1 MFNFKDQQ
9 IKITQ
14 KQNQYNQVKNLR
26 KEISRQSP
34 FKYASKKI
42 SFNVKNRSEFWD
54 KLEQGYL
61 NDKDKIDFLI
71 MNEIKNILTN
81 ESGTDYQT
89 EALDSV
95 MYTPVSP
102 VLATTL
108 IMLNKTLFKCGI
120 FDKYINNTENQ
131 VYAYTHWTG
140 DNFLNKN
147 SLVID
152 DPFGN
157 ETDKYM
163 QILPGYNN
171 IEVMKFYKGYQLYMT
186 SYDTATNINNTT
198 AATHTEPKFWGSYNI
213 DTKRFQRI
221 FDIQPSLD
229 DSNTGTVGNISGLKG
244 TDGTT
249 ETDIETLNKH
259 PELDSY
265 LYADGVF
272 KRLMDSPYNSQSY
285 QISVIRGG
293 YGFGPINIACFLRA
307 KEFNIERITDIIS
320 GILISEDSGMPLVD
334 ALKGIQEWRNVNT
347 GSDIDIMFNSLSD
360 IRILRYLEYIGSIF
374 FTAILG
380 SSLKEK
386 PLLNLPLTNNER
398 KTYDVGYL
406 MGHNYDVFV
415 QMFKNGIKNKIWL
428 KESTEI
434 FSFEVPCVLY
444 GTTPTSGIFKIG
456 DYVKNYSDSLLLSS
470 EPLDYA
476 FNISSI
482 LEKEKDLT
490 KYITPTKGYTIFDFV
505 TKGLNKCLITQ
516 IIKNISLYDT
526 NYVYSLNNI
535 NNSCIT
541 TYQGE
546 NWEKIYLVI
555 ASDFLIAPRLEL
567 TGNNYNRTMNELS
580 QPIDKE
586 KCNVRFEN
594 WGNTNKF
601 LAQYTESE
609 YRVHFPRLIVN
620 SNAVIVPSNG
630 ENVIN
635 NGLRN
640 FVITCRINRDKNGD
654 IIKEGNNYVY
664 PIYLGYGEEDYKI
677 YINYKQYEVINPI
690 FYYKSETEYDAEW
703 KLMTYIFNNFEE
715 NILSGSKKFNDSE
728 IYMKDVYTNRIEK
741 FKIHYT
747 DPRVGLFYSDQEN
760 WIAGIKSNLLM
771 KAKSASQNS
780 DAYDNTLLPNV
791 TRGYTETFGLKTDS
805 IIAALVNNSI
815 RDLIYE
821 SSGYQFDNFTKT
833 SYNYSDTDAIG
844 QDALKLQVLNNLKRL
859 ALSFLKLSTINSF
872 CTSYSLDLLSLPDTT
887 RQFYD
892 IYKSYL
898 SDFIDIK
905 QEIQN

>member
-54 KLEQGYL
+54 KLEQSYL

-81 ESGTDYQT
+81 DTSVNYQT
-89 EALDSV
+89 EALESV

-108 IMLNKTLFKCGI
+108 IMLNKALFKCDT
-120 FDKYINNTENQ
+120 FDKYVNNTENQ
-131 VYAYTHWTG
+131 VYAYTHWIG
-140 DNFLNKN
+140 DNFLNKD
-147 SLVID
+147 SLVINN
-152 DPFGN
+152 PFGN

-171 IEVMKFYKGYQLYMT
+171 IEIMKFYKGYQLYMT
-186 SYDTATNINNTT
+186 DYDTTTTEIKKDNAT
-198 AATHTEPKFWGSYNI
+198 THTEPKFWGSYNI

-221 FDIQPSLD
+221 FKTQPDIVD
-229 DSNTGTVGNISGLKG
+229 DKTGTVGDISDLKDING
-244 TDGTT
+244 D
-249 ETDIETLNKH
+249 DIETLNKH
-259 PELDSY
+259 PEIDSY

-293 YGFGPINIACFLRA
+293 YGFGPINIACFLKA

-334 ALKGIQEWRNVNT
+334 AIKGIQEWRNVNT

-386 PLLNLPLTNNER
+386 PLLNLPLTNSER
-398 KTYDVGYL
+398 KVYDIGYL
-406 MGHNYDVFV
+406 MGHNHDIFA

-434 FSFEVPCVLY
+434 FSFEVPCILY

-482 LEKEKDLT
+482 LEKEKALT
-490 KYITPTKGYTIFDFV
+490 DYIIPQKGYTIFDFV
-505 TKGLNKCLITQ
+505 TKGLNNCLITEVL
-516 IIKNISLYDT
+516 KNIDSISKSKKFVYGYD
-526 NYVYSLNNI
+526 NSGIYRVQENDIELIGNNI
-535 NNSCIT
+535 S
-541 TYQGE
+541 G
-546 NWEKIYLVI
+546 
-555 ASDFLIAPRLEL
+555 DFLIAPRKERSIEI
-567 TGNNYNRTMNELS
+567 NNKIPTANYYILS
-580 QPIDKE
+580 QD
-586 KCNVRFEN
+586 
-594 WGNTNKF
+594 
-601 LAQYTESE
+601 
-609 YRVHFPRLIVN
+609 
-620 SNAVIVPSNG
+620 
-630 ENVIN
+630 
-635 NGLRN
+635 
-640 FVITCRINRDKNGD
+640 
-654 IIKEGNNYVY
+654 
-664 PIYLGYGEEDYKI
+664 
-677 YINYKQYEVINPI
+677 
-690 FYYKSETEYDAEW
+690 
-703 KLMTYIFNNFEE
+703 
-715 NILSGSKKFNDSE
+715 
-728 IYMKDVYTNRIEK
+728 
-741 FKIHYT
+741 
-747 DPRVGLFYSDQEN
+747 
-760 WIAGIKSNLLM
+760 
-771 KAKSASQNS
+771 
-780 DAYDNTLLPNV
+780 YDNTKCV
-791 TRGYTETFGLKTDS
+791 
-805 IIAALVNNSI
+805 VNYDVNS
-815 RDLIYE
+815 
-821 SSGYQFDNFTKT
+821 
-833 SYNYSDTDAIG
+833 SYNYIQQHQNVIYQIDWKVIILRLTSNSTSISIKYPDYTNYVQAVSKFGFYYLQFNFDDKKSNQLYLPKDTEIWIQKVKYVTTNDHYINFKYDTTTNKIITASGSPTSSITDLTDI
-844 QDALKLQVLNNLKRL
+844 DALDENDNIVKLKFDNIDIIETDTSKNTLSNYSIIIDNAIYYNEYILNNFVQNKNEVKVRKTRSINIINLQNVIYSLFSLCGLYFNFDLKYNNGVLQNQENELFVNIYNFLNRFGL
-859 ALSFLKLSTINSF
+859 CILKLSTINAF

-887 RQFYD
+887 RQFYE

>member
-54 KLEQGYL
+54 KLEQSYL

-71 MNEIKNILTN
+71 INEIKNILTN
-81 ESGTDYQT
+81 DSSVNYQT

-108 IMLNKTLFKCGI
+108 IMLNKALFKCDT
-120 FDKYINNTENQ
+120 FDKYTNNTENQ

-221 FDIQPSLD
+221 FDIQPSLS

-398 KTYDVGYL
+398 KTYDIGYL

-456 DYVKNYSDSLLLSS
+456 DYVKNYADSLLLGS

-482 LEKEKDLT
+482 LDKEKSLT
-490 KYITPTKGYTIFDFV
+490 DYIIPQKGYTIFDFV
-505 TKGLNKCLITQ
+505 TKGLNNCLITEVL
-516 IIKNISLYDT
+516 KNIDKASSTSIHLQTFENSGYSHQTYGDVTSNLQLFISPDFLLCPRTDQSTSSHVLDLNKARIHYDIYGHTAKLNGKLINKLDVPNAYCLFTLSSMTASYMIDEDNNTKTPFNLMPLYLTDNNYDSGKWTLKFSFIPGDFIYVKNKRYCLLDYSFEYPNAIYT
-526 NYVYSLNNI
+526 NSECTDLLINDFVFANDLFVKDSNGNKVKLASDLAKTISALSDIYVLDESDNMLHKLTINVDQPKRFVTSYCYGGLTDDQTILKTYIVGTAYGTQNHKFLTEKYDAYLNYSLQRSIKMIFNACGFYFLSSETSHWSDNNDL
-535 NNSCIT
+535 N
-541 TYQGE
+541 
-546 NWEKIYLVI
+546 
-555 ASDFLIAPRLEL
+555 
-567 TGNNYNRTMNELS
+567 
-580 QPIDKE
+580 IDI
-586 KCNVRFEN
+586 R
-594 WGNTNKF
+594 
-601 LAQYTESE
+601 YSE
-609 YRVHFPRLIVN
+609 TVN
-620 SNAVIVPSNG
+620 
-630 ENVIN
+630 
-635 NGLRN
+635 
-640 FVITCRINRDKNGD
+640 FINR
-654 IIKEGNNYVY
+654 
-664 PIYLGYGEEDYKI
+664 
-677 YINYKQYEVINPI
+677 
-690 FYYKSETEYDAEW
+690 
-703 KLMTYIFNNFEE
+703 
-715 NILSGSKKFNDSE
+715 
-728 IYMKDVYTNRIEK
+728 
-741 FKIHYT
+741 
-747 DPRVGLFYSDQEN
+747 
-760 WIAGIKSNLLM
+760 
-771 KAKSASQNS
+771 
-780 DAYDNTLLPNV
+780 
-791 TRGYTETFGLKTDS
+791 FGLC
-805 IIAALVNNSI
+805 I
-815 RDLIYE
+815 
-821 SSGYQFDNFTKT
+821 
-833 SYNYSDTDAIG
+833 
-844 QDALKLQVLNNLKRL
+844 
-859 ALSFLKLSTINSF
+859 LKLSVINAF
-872 CTSYSLDLLSLPDTT
+872 CMSYSIDLLSLPDSV
-887 RQFYD
+887 RSFYD

-898 SDFIDIK
+898 SDFIEIK